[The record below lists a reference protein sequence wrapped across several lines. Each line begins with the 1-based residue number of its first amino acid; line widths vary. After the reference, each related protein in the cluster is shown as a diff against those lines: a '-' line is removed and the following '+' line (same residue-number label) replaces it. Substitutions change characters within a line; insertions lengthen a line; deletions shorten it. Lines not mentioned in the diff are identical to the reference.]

1 MKKEVKKENKK
12 DYKQIISKLFFIF
25 LIGCVVGYIYE
36 EIFYFVD
43 DGILYNRGFLYGP
56 YLPVYGTGALLIYL
70 LLDKFKKKP
79 LLLFLLSVILTG
91 VVEYL
96 TGYWMYAIYHKRW
109 WDYTGLFLNI
119 NGYVCLR
126 SVFTFGIASV
136 LLMYVVIPLID
147 KLIKKLGNKISFS
160 LSIIICF
167 IMIIDLFLTIL
178 FRY

>member
-147 KLIKKLGNKISFS
+147 KLIKKLGNKISFN